1 MAGIGLP
8 EILIVLVIAI
18 PLWAFRGFPL
28 PKNRIVRSTLMLV
41 VALLLAVLVYNW
53 TTTFR
58 PVPN

>member
-28 PKNRIVRSTLMLV
+28 PRNRIVRSALMFV
-41 VALLLAVLVYNW
+41 VAFLLAVLVYNW

>member
-1 MAGIGLP
+1 MTGIGLP
-8 EILIVLVIAI
+8 EILLVLVIAL

-28 PKNRIVRSTLMLV
+28 PKNRIIRSTLMFV
-41 VALLLAVLVYNW
+41 VAFLLAVLVYNW

>member
-8 EILIVLVIAI
+8 EILLVLVIAL

-28 PKNRIVRSTLMLV
+28 PKNRIIRSTLMFV
-41 VALLLAVLVYNW
+41 VAFLLAVLVYNW